1 MTQENV
7 EIVRRSAEEF
17 NRGGVDAVID
27 TYWAPEIVW
36 DMTNAGVP
44 GVGVYTGY
52 DEIRAVMADWF
63 SAFNFD
69 EWELEVEELIDCD
82 NRVVSMVRQR
92 GRGTS
97 SGAEV
102 SVEFAQVV
110 TLSGGKIVRVDNYLD
125 RGHALE
131 AAGLSE

>member
-1 MTQENV
+1 MSEENV

-17 NRGGVDAVID
+17 NRGGVEAMID

-52 DEIRAVMADWF
+52 DEVRAFVADWF
-63 SAFNFD
+63 SVFEFD

-82 NRVVSMVRQR
+82 DRVVSIVRQR

-102 SVEFAQVV
+102 SVDFAQVV
-110 TLSGGKIVRVDNYLD
+110 SLRAGKIVRVDNYLD
-125 RGHALE
+125 RSKALE
-131 AAGLSE
+131 AVGLRE

>member
-1 MTQENV
+1 MSEENV

-17 NRGGVDAVID
+17 NRGGVEAMID

-52 DEIRAVMADWF
+52 DEVRAFVADWF
-63 SAFNFD
+63 SVFKFD

-82 NRVVSMVRQR
+82 DRVVSIVRQR
-92 GRGTS
+92 GRGTF

-102 SVEFAQVV
+102 SVDFAQVV
-110 TLSGGKIVRVDNYLD
+110 SLRAGKIVRVDNYLD
-125 RGHALE
+125 RSKALE
-131 AAGLSE
+131 AAGLRE

>member
-1 MTQENV
+1 MSEENV

-17 NRGGVDAVID
+17 NRGGADALFD

-36 DMTNAGVP
+36 DMTNSGLP
-44 GVGVYTGY
+44 GAGVYTGY
-52 DEIRAVMADWF
+52 DEVRAFMADWF
-63 SAFNFD
+63 SAFKFD
-69 EWELEVEELIDCD
+69 EWELEVEELIDCG
-82 NRVVSMVRQR
+82 NRVVSMLRQR

-102 SVEFAQVV
+102 SVDFAQVV
-110 TLSGGKIVRVDNYLD
+110 TLRAGKIVRVDNYLD
-125 RGHALE
+125 RRQALE